1 MGGAV
6 AGVETPP
13 VSKAVVIL
21 AAGVDVAGGLS
32 VVVGGVEDG
41 RVAGE
46 VAPVEPAE
54 GGVGP
59 LLTTRSV
66 DAAPLAPVVCAPGV
80 CTPSACAPR
89 APGVCGPGVA
99 GTALEGNEGTA
110 VEAVVCPGRTL
121 GPGNTD
127 EAVAGDAAV
136 ALTGAAVA
144 AGGSGCAGA
153 AVATGAVGAAGAEV
167 AAGTTRLVAGTP
179 GVPGTTV
186 VAGTAGTAVGRDATS
201 VVSEIESPV
210 IVKIAIRDISISPSF
225 QIERRSLAF
234 QAHSKTRSKE
244 VKKQTLGWQLF
255 VVWLNANCNCFLL
268 DPISFDLA
276 ETSLYTISEP
286 SAIEASCMFC

>member
-1 MGGAV
+1 MAGAERVGSSIDAFVLEGGGLVGGAV

-153 AVATGAVGAAGAEV
+153 AVATCAMEAAGAEV

-179 GVPGTTV
+179 GV
-186 VAGTAGTAVGRDATS
+186 AGTAGTAVGRDA
-201 VVSEIESPV
+201 
-210 IVKIAIRDISISPSF
+210 A
-225 QIERRSLAF
+225 
-234 QAHSKTRSKE
+234 
-244 VKKQTLGWQLF
+244 
-255 VVWLNANCNCFLL
+255 
-268 DPISFDLA
+268 
-276 ETSLYTISEP
+276 
-286 SAIEASCMFC
+286 